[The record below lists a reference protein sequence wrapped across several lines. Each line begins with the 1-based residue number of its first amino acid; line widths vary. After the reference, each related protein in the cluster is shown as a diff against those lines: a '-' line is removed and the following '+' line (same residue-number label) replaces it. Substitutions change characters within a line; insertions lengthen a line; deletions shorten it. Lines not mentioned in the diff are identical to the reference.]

1 VTSDGEEEEK
11 GVGKLDDG
19 RIRSLAEDL
28 DGVWEGRK
36 EVSANN
42 DDERR
47 RETDD
52 ERRMNRYT
60 GGGSLAAADEVG
72 ARGGASGRG
81 GENVLV
87 RKHR

>member
-1 VTSDGEEEEK
+1 MTSDGEEEEK

-52 ERRMNRYT
+52 ERRM
-60 GGGSLAAADEVG
+60 GLLPEGADSAVLDLEVH
-72 ARGGASGRG
+72 
-81 GENVLV
+81 
-87 RKHR
+87 RKKREK